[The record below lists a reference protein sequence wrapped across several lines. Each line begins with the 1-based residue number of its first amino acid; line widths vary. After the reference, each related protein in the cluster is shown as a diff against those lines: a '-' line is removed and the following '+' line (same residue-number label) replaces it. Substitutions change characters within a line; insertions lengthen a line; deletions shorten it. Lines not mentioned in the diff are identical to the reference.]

1 MHSAVAWLDDLL
13 HIMNSMNS
21 MEHREHREH
30 RQESRR
36 ILVDIAAREQDREA

>member
-21 MEHREHREH
+21 MEHREHR
-30 RQESRR
+30 QESRR
-36 ILVDIAAREQDREA
+36 ILVDIAAREQNREA